1 MITSG
6 QVAVGTTRVQIDGTS
21 VSSFRLQI
29 HNMDNSDAI
38 YIGGPDVTISN
49 GLAVQKLESIQ
60 LDCFPSETVF
70 VVSPKDGHLI
80 SYLRQV

>member
-1 MITSG
+1 VITSG
-6 QVAVGTTRVQIDGTS
+6 QVAVGTARVQIDGTS
-21 VSSFRLQI
+21 VSNWKIHI

-49 GLAVQKLESIQ
+49 GLVLQKLESIE
-60 LDCFPSETVF
+60 LECYPSETIF
-70 VVSPKDGHLI
+70 VVATKNGHQV